1 MFLSHYSSVVNII
14 MDIIWETIRYFNYP
28 VVCYKTMHNFSE
40 KKKKGNKQFSCLNN
54 VFVETVR
61 GNCNTNHH

>member
-14 MDIIWETIRYFNYP
+14 MDIIWETIRYFYYP

-40 KKKKGNKQFSCLNN
+40 KKKK
-54 VFVETVR
+54 ETSSFHV
-61 GNCNTNHH
+61 

>member
-1 MFLSHYSSVVNII
+1 

-28 VVCYKTMHNFSE
+28 VVCYKTVHNFSE